1 MTTTHF
7 TQRGLVIV
15 SILLAVSCSQG
26 PKENA
31 TAEERE
37 PVKVSYVADIAKG
50 GDAQIMIEGMSCERM
65 CVSAVSKSIAAVPS
79 VTIQEMRFDADKTI
93 DTLIISFDSE
103 KVTEQLL
110 IEAIESIA
118 GGDTYHVK
126 EVQLSKD
133 LKTSECK
140 PQEKSWNGPSVGV
153 DTYRFEVPNFF
164 DILRKV
170 SI

>member
-1 MTTTHF
+1 MTATIS
-7 TQRGLVIV
+7 TQRGLIIL
-15 SILLAVSCSQG
+15 SILLAISCSQG

-31 TAEERE
+31 TSEKRA
-37 PVKVSYVADIAKG
+37 PVKVSYVADIANG
-50 GDAQIMIEGMSCERM
+50 GDAQIMIEGMTCERM

-79 VTIQEMRFDADKTI
+79 VTIQDMRFDAEKTI
-93 DTLIISFDSE
+93 DTLIVSFDSN
-103 KVTEQLL
+103 KVTEQQL
-110 IEAIESIA
+110 IDAIESIA
-118 GGDTYHVK
+118 GGDTYHVT

-133 LKTSECK
+133 AKTSDRGQ
-140 PQEKSWNGPSVGV
+140 QEKSWKGPKVAV